1 MKITW
6 YRMFIIMMVLCLS
19 ISGCMEGKVNTPEA
33 AIPPTSLPVVVKTEP
48 VKANTTVVLPFVTPA
63 STVVVS
69 PTAAPL
75 PEITLQKGDHYFSV
89 DGKPIFLF
97 SRNLAGNKTS
107 QYSQLLD
114 LTSTGG
120 SKLVRIQLDSF
131 GMGYSNSGKVDE
143 AWAKNWEVVF
153 KKAESNGIYVMP
165 TFSAWYDWNDGEG
178 YSTWKSNPLSEVNG
192 GPARK
197 SRELF
202 VTDSPTQK
210 LWINWMKTLIER
222 WRGQKNIIA
231 WEIFSEVNMSP
242 GTTQAEAVDFVTSAA
257 SIIRATDPSH
267 RPITASLADFGDW
280 SGFYRSDAIDFINIH
295 PYPVPGNLDTTIISE
310 VRSML
315 EKYHKPVLIGE
326 SGLSFLTP
334 DSKPPTLTTAPR
346 ADIGIKHAIWVAVVS
361 GAMNGRALWWE
372 DGVAIY
378 FPALNLPFIKKYTE
392 AELPA
397 SKFVSGIDFT
407 GFQPLTAT
415 TSSAVRGA
423 VVGNEKLVLGWFR
436 DAKCEPPDWKV
447 QQVITKQTVAITL
460 PGTGA
465 NWRVIFYDTKTGLD
479 IISSAVIT
487 RNGEKITLTLPDFT
501 GDIAFKMIFLN

>member
-1 MKITW
+1 MKQKW
-6 YRMFIIMMVLCLS
+6 YRMVVIFTTFCLI
-19 ISGCMEGKVNTPEA
+19 ISGCTGGKVDPTVTVL
-33 AIPPTSLPVVVKTEP
+33 PPTGL
-48 VKANTTVVLPFVTPA
+48 
-63 STVVVS
+63 S
-69 PTAAPL
+69 PTAKTVPIIANTAVVVPTVAPTKTAVISPTALPL
-75 PEITLQKGDHYFSV
+75 PEITLKEGNSYFSV
-89 DGKPIFLF
+89 DGKPSFLY
-97 SRNLAGNKTS
+97 SRNLAGNTIS

-120 SKLVRIQLDSF
+120 SKLARIQLDSF

-178 YSTWKSNPLSEVNG
+178 YSTWKSNPLNEVNG

-202 VTDSPTQK
+202 VADSPTQK
-210 LWINWMKTLIER
+210 LWLNWMKTLIER
-222 WRGQKNIIA
+222 WQGQKNIIA

-242 GTTQAEAVDFVTSAA
+242 GSTQSEAVDFVTSAA
-257 SIIRATDPSH
+257 SIIRVADPSH
-267 RPITASLADFGDW
+267 RPITASLADFGNW

-295 PYPVPGNLDTTIISE
+295 PYPVPGNLDTTIISD
-310 VRSML
+310 VHSML
-315 EKYHKPVLIGE
+315 DKYHKPVLIGE

-346 ADIGIKHAIWVAVVS
+346 ADIGIRHAIWAAVVS

-397 SKFVSGIDFT
+397 SKFVSDVDFT
-407 GFQPLTAT
+407 GFQAL
-415 TSSAVRGA
+415 TSSTSSSVRGA
-423 VVGNEKLVLGWFR
+423 VVGNEKLVVGWFR
-436 DAKCEPPDWKV
+436 DAKCEPPDWKL
-447 QQVITKQTVAITL
+447 QPVISKQTVTISV

-465 NWRVIFYDTKTGLD
+465 NWRVNFYDTKTGTD
-479 IISSAVIT
+479 IISSAVVT
-487 RNGEKITLTLPDFT
+487 RNGEKIMITLPDFSD
-501 GDIAFKMIFLN
+501 DIAFKVIILN

>member
-1 MKITW
+1 MKTKILPLITLVATLVACVPAAT
-6 YRMFIIMMVLCLS
+6 FIPTETTL
-19 ISGCMEGKVNTPEA
+19 
-33 AIPPTSLPVVVKTEP
+33 PPTSLPTVGATESIIAYTAVVVPSIAPAKT
-48 VKANTTVVLPFVTPA
+48 A
-63 STVVVS
+63 VVS
-69 PTAAPL
+69 PTDTPL
-75 PEITLQKGDHYFSV
+75 PKITLKEGDSYFSV
-89 DGKPIFLF
+89 DGKPSFLF
-97 SRNLAGNKTS
+97 SRNLAGNKIS

-114 LTSTGG
+114 LTNNGG

-178 YSTWKSNPLSEVNG
+178 YSTWKTNPFNEVNG
-192 GPARK
+192 GPARTP
-197 SRELF
+197 RELF
-202 VTDSPTQK
+202 VADSPTQK

-222 WRGQKNIIA
+222 WKGQKNIIA

-257 SIIRATDPSH
+257 SIIRAADSYH

-280 SGFYRSDAIDFINIH
+280 SGFYRSEAIDFINIH
-295 PYPVPGNLDTTIISE
+295 PYPVPGNLDTAIITE

-315 EKYHKPVLIGE
+315 KKYSKPVLIGE

-346 ADIGIKHAIWVAVVS
+346 AEIGIKHAIWAAVVS

-392 AELPA
+392 AELSA
-397 SKFVSGIDFT
+397 SKFVDGVDFN
-407 GFQPLTAT
+407 GFQPLTST
-415 TSSAVRGA
+415 TSSALRGA
-423 VVGNEKLVLGWFR
+423 VVGNEQVALGWFR
-436 DAKCEPPDWKV
+436 DAKCEPPDWWI
-447 QQVITKQTVAITL
+447 QPIITKQTVAITV
-460 PGTGA
+460 PGTGI
-465 NWRVIFYDTKTGLD
+465 NWRVNFYDTNTGTE
-479 IISSAVIT
+479 IISSEVVS
-487 RNGEKITLTLPDFT
+487 RKGEKITITLPDFT
-501 GDIAFKMIFLN
+501 DDIAFKIIFLN